1 MDFLLISLVL
11 LALTVIATLVLV
23 FVKWKKRKTGEVK
36 EINYQAFFSVGVVF
50 LGAGIAMSVVNPG
63 LFGIAA
69 LGIIYMII
77 GLANRDKWKEK
88 S

>member
-11 LALTVIATLVLV
+11 LGLTLVATVVLV
-23 FVKWKKRKTGEVK
+23 FVKWKKRKTGEIK

-50 LGAGIAMSVVNPG
+50 LGAGIALSVVNRG

-77 GLANRDKWKEK
+77 GLANRDTWKKK

>member
-1 MDFLLISLVL
+1 MDLLLISSVL
-11 LALTVIATLVLV
+11 LGLAIVATVVLV
-23 FVKWKKRKTGEVK
+23 VVKWKKRKTDEVK
-36 EINYQAFFSVGVVF
+36 EINYQAFFSIGVVF
-50 LGAGIAMSVVNPG
+50 LGAGVTLSIVNPG

-77 GLANRDKWKEK
+77 GLANRDKWKKK

>member
-11 LALTVIATLVLV
+11 LGLALVATVVLV
-23 FVKWKKRKTGEVK
+23 FVKWNKRKTGEVK

-50 LGAGIAMSVVNPG
+50 LGAGIAMSVANPG

-69 LGIIYMII
+69 LGIVYMII
-77 GLANRDKWKEK
+77 GLANRDKWKKK